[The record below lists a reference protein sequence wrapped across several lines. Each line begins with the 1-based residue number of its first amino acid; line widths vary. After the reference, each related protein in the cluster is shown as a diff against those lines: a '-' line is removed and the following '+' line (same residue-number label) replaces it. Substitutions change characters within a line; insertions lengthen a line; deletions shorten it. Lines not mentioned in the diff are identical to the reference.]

1 MTTEQ
6 SHTKTHDLW
15 LDSQKEAIRALQPD
29 HKVDVVDA
37 VMKSIS
43 EMPAHKTRR
52 LVIGGKRAMHWAA
65 AACVMGIVVT
75 TGLLL
80 RPSSAAAAPVS
91 NELSIRLYDVYEYCN
106 DYADPEYEES
116 AAYYDNPVVDL
127 L

>member
-15 LDSQKEAIRALQPD
+15 LDNQKEAIRALQPN

-43 EMPAHKTRR
+43 DIPLSKSRTI
-52 LVIGGKRAMHWAA
+52 LIGGKRAIQWAA
-65 AACVMGIVVT
+65 AACVIGIVVT
-75 TGLLL
+75 TGLFL

-91 NELSIRLYDVYEYCN
+91 SETSMRLLDVYEYCN

-116 AAYYDNPVVDL
+116 AAYNDNPVVDFL
-127 L
+127 

>member
-15 LDSQKEAIRALQPD
+15 LDNQKEAIRALRPN

-37 VMKSIS
+37 VMKSI
-43 EMPAHKTRR
+43 PDKPLPNYKTA
-52 LVIGGKRAMHWAA
+52 VIGGRRAIHWAA
-65 AACVMGIVVT
+65 AACVLGIVVT

-106 DYADPEYEES
+106 DYADPEYVES
-116 AAYYDNPVVDL
+116 AAYYDNPVVDFL
-127 L
+127 